1 MSRMSMIMIL
11 AMLLQQME
19 MKKGNMITKNDE
31 YESVLLE
38 EQMDVQNGK
47 KTKGLVATWHFR

>member
-1 MSRMSMIMIL
+1 
-11 AMLLQQME
+11 MLLQQME
-19 MKKGNMITKNDE
+19 MKKGNMLTKNDE

-47 KTKGLVATWHFR
+47 KTKGLVATWSGRAGFLPTG